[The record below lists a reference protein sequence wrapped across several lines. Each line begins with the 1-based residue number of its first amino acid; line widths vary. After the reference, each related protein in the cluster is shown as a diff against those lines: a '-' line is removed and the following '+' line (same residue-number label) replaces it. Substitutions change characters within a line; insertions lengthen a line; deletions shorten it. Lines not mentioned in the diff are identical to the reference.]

1 MRNLRTS
8 DIFAMSK
15 ILKKMDLKFTVEE
28 GISQTEMGVR
38 IIKTIIENLYLAQ
51 DEVNAF
57 LSGLVDIPVD
67 EFNDLPIEDTLEIIT
82 LFKEQKGISSFLKLA
97 GK

>member
-28 GISQTEMGVR
+28 GISQTEMGVK

-57 LSGLVDIPVD
+57 LAGLVDIPVD
-67 EFNDLPIEDTLEIIT
+67 EFNDLPIEDTLEIIK
-82 LFKEQKGISSFLKLA
+82 LFKEQKGLSSFLKLA